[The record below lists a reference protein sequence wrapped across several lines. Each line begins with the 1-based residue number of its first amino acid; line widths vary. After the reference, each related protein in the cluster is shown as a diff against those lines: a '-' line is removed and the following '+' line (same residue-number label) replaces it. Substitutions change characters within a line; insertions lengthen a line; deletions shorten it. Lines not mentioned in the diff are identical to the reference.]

1 MMMPCHFDDD
11 VFESKTDR
19 AEHRAHSLCKKRIK
33 YQQSLDAQPK
43 PKPSS
48 MVRKTAGRPSG
59 LAHALAPVP
68 HGAARTMT
76 RTCLSKGLV
85 AGPDDMP
92 TTSMGQA
99 GRWVPCLRKPSVS
112 RILLSGEAGSNS
124 AHYESSNTPTADK
137 RIPYKISL
145 KTHLEVDVLDAVT
158 TAGSGYSDSGQ
169 DSTTDESTQSCSDN
183 ERYVVSEHGDQV
195 HLAKHTD
202 DSLPKVEVAPSILV
216 SDDPEEHVREAK
228 NDNTSKS
235 VKKPTGLKQKRKRAP
250 HCEFFKQ
257 KANVAHDQKASVEV
271 EIMVK
276 AELAGRIESETHAAK
291 ERAVQEAQAIK
302 AKAVLE
308 AVSIRKDAKEVTAK
322 AKAVLEGQVKA
333 TMQAER
339 KAEALATKEAATA
352 LKHVKELEKRQA
364 KKFKKEAGLERNNEQ
379 QKERTLEA
387 ARVQAAREKE
397 LASEEAAMIRAEA
410 YAISNKIN
418 DQARVQ
424 VAASA
429 SARAKI
435 LKAQEDAEALK
446 QQRLQEMAQAE
457 AELKERTEAE
467 LQAKRVALEQELS
480 KLQIEV
486 EADVHAKLQLVAKVQ
501 RDAQVAKENAEQ
513 EAHAIKAQAVLSAV
527 SVRRT
532 AEQAIASAKAELET
546 QREAVAQA
554 ERDAKMLT
562 QKEAA
567 ASLKQAKELV
577 KQNARKFKKESE
589 LEKQISQQKDR
600 ELEGARAQ
608 AAEEKAQAVAEAA
621 RIRAD
626 AFAIRSKIK
635 EEARMQALADAAA
648 IRAVAEAELRE
659 AQALREQLAVIEV
672 KASPSNGEEDGETDV
687 AMPERMLLGDVALS
701 VSTEQVGVADVDW
714 ELVSCAA
721 EAVEVADEDGC
732 IEHEG
737 DCWAMLD

>member
-1 MMMPCHFDDD
+1 MMMPCHVDDD

-43 PKPSS
+43 PKPGA

-68 HGAARTMT
+68 HGAARTMA

-112 RILLSGEAGSNS
+112 RILLSGDAGSNS
-124 AHYESSNTPTADK
+124 AHYESSNTPTADR

-195 HLAKHTD
+195 HVAKHTD

-228 NDNTSKS
+228 NDNTSRI
-235 VKKPTGLKQKRKRAP
+235 VKKSTGLKQRRKRAS
-250 HCEFFKQ
+250 HCESFKQ
-257 KANVAHDQKASVEV
+257 KANVAHDQQASVEV

-276 AELAGRIESETHAAK
+276 EELVGKTHAAT

-339 KAEALATKEAATA
+339 KTAATA

-429 SARAKI
+429 SAKAKI
-435 LKAQEDAEALK
+435 LKAQEDTEALK
-446 QQRLQEMAQAE
+446 QQRLQEVAQAE
-457 AELKERTEAE
+457 AELKERIEAE

-600 ELEGARAQ
+600 ELEGARAH

-635 EEARMQALADAAA
+635 EEARMQALADATA

-659 AQALREQLAVIEV
+659 ARALCEQLAVIEV
-672 KASPSNGEEDGETDV
+672 KASPLNVEEDGETDV
-687 AMPERMLLGDVALS
+687 AMPGRMFLGDVALS
-701 VSTEQVGVADVDW
+701 VSTEQVIADVDW
-714 ELVSCAA
+714 ELVPCAA